1 MRHDIKLI
9 SMFVALEISA
19 FIIFEIY
26 ALTDIILAS
35 ALGTLAAA
43 LISNRKN
50 TRQLDCR
57 GPAKATFVC
66 AGILA
71 TLFSVI
77 FNARLY
83 LALIFVGITGSPFD
97 VPAVNLLKVFVQCWV
112 IVFAS
117 ASFVIFI
124 YDSQGLKAP
133 PEAE

>member
-1 MRHDIKLI
+1 
-9 SMFVALEISA
+9 
-19 FIIFEIY
+19 
-26 ALTDIILAS
+26 
-35 ALGTLAAA
+35 LAAA